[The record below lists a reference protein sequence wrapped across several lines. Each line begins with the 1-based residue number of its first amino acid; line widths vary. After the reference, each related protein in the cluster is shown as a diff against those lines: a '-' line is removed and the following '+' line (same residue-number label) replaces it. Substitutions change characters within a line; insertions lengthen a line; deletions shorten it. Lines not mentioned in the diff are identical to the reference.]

1 MSNMDLMI
9 QLYVDAKIELDERK
23 KVADKYNKELKDLLQ
38 SSDMTEYSNDR
49 YKINLVTSERSS
61 MDEDLLLKELINLK
75 DKFPGLIKSKEYVD
89 MDELESLMYANDL
102 DDETLQKIDKCI
114 TIKRVTQLRLS
125 RQKGE

>member
-38 SSDMTEYSNDR
+38 SSDMSEYSNDR
-49 YKINLVTSERSS
+49 YKIKLVTSERSS

-114 TIKRVTQLRLS
+114 TIKQVTQLRLS

>member
-1 MSNMDLMI
+1 MNNVDLMI

-38 SSDMTEYSNDR
+38 SSDMSEYSNDR
-49 YKINLVTSERSS
+49 YKIKLVTSERSS

-114 TIKRVTQLRLS
+114 TIKQVTQLRLS

>member
-1 MSNMDLMI
+1 MNNVDLMI

-49 YKINLVTSERSS
+49 YKIKLVTSERSS

-114 TIKRVTQLRLS
+114 TIKQVTQLRLS

>member
-23 KVADKYNKELKDLLQ
+23 KVADKYNKELKNLLQ

-49 YKINLVTSERSS
+49 YKIKLVTSERSS

-114 TIKRVTQLRLS
+114 TIKQVTQLRLS